1 MQKKGFRGFPSFA
14 IMDAE
19 GEVIAQHNGARDAS
33 GFQESLDKAA
43 KFIDLQ
49 KRAAAGERDAIIEL
63 ALVECQMGRIKI
75 AECEA
80 RLKDAG
86 ELNEAQK
93 ATLAGLRI
101 DGKVNAQLE
110 KLQGGGGQAA
120 LEAAAKEFL
129 GMLNAGEIPSG
140 GMARNV
146 FVQVLAQYTQ
156 LSKNVEDLKTI
167 RTFLKEELKD
177 NPRAQGF
184 LDRLSGQIADL
195 EAKAEEPEEE
205 DEGESEIEIE
215 TEETD

>member
-14 IMDAE
+14 IMDTE

-110 KLQGGGGQAA
+110 KLKSGGGGQAA
-120 LEAAAKEFL
+120 LEAAAKEFM
-129 GMLNAGEIPSG
+129 GMLKAGEIPSG
-140 GMARNV
+140 GMAKNV

-156 LSKNVEDLKTI
+156 RSENVEDLKTI
-167 RTFLKEELKD
+167 RAFLKEELKD

-205 DEGESEIEIE
+205 DEGESEIEE
-215 TEETD
+215 MD